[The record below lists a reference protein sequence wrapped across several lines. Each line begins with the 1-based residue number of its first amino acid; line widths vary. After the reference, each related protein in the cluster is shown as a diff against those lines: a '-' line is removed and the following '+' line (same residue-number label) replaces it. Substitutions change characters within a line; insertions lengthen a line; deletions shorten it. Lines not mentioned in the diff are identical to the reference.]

1 VRLLKYSAVAILIGA
16 LFLDTMAMA
25 ATTEISE
32 AVKSRKANYKEI
44 GGAFKTLND
53 EIKTGAP
60 SMDTIQ
66 PLAKDLLKRG
76 SMQMGFFPIGSGPDN
91 GEKTRAKAAI
101 WSEQENFRRIH
112 EDFIQSAQKLDQ
124 AIDAGDLAAIAS
136 AQKTLGSTCKSCHD
150 RYREP
155 D

>member
-1 VRLLKYSAVAILIGA
+1 MRPMKYAVAVILIGTTLSA
-16 LFLDTMAMA
+16 IA

-32 AVKSRKANYKEI
+32 AIKSRKANYKEI

-60 SMDTIQ
+60 SIDTIQ

-76 SMQMGFFPIGSGPDN
+76 SMQMNFFPAGSGPES
-91 GEKTRAKAAI
+91 GEKTRAKAEI
-101 WSEQENFRRIH
+101 WSEQQEFRRIH
-112 EDFIQSAQKLDQ
+112 EEFIQSAQKLNQ
-124 AIDAGDLAAIAS
+124 AIDAGDLGAITSAHKSLGAS
-136 AQKTLGSTCKSCHD
+136 CKSCHES
-150 RYREP
+150 YREP